1 MAIEAKA
8 TLLNALE
15 HDLSTRLTAA
25 DMSTVLSLLSDRL
38 TGYTVEQAERT
49 DEQPDDLLDAYMS
62 AMRVQG
68 RSDKT
73 IERYRYIITRMMQ
86 AVKTPTRQL
95 TVYHLRRYLADE
107 KQRGISDRTLESTR
121 QVFSAY
127 FNWLQREGLIQNNPT
142 ANLGA
147 IKYAKKVKDVYTDVD
162 LERMK
167 FGCKT
172 IRDRALVAFL
182 TTTGCRISEVTQ
194 LNRDDVD
201 LNSLECKVL
210 GKGDKERIVFFD
222 GVTAAFLKAY
232 MDQRK
237 DDSPALFAGRGT
249 DRMTPHGVRK
259 MLTTLS
265 EITGIEHVHPHKFRR
280 TLATN
285 LIRHGMEIQTV
296 AAILGHDKLDTSMQY
311 VVLDKSEVEHSY
323 RKYA

>member
-25 DMSTVLSLLSDRL
+25 DMTTVLSLLSDRL
-38 TGYTVEQAERT
+38 TEYNVEQAERT
-49 DEQPDDLLDAYMS
+49 ADQPDDLLDAYMS
-62 AMRVQG
+62 AMQVQG

-73 IERYRYIITRMMQ
+73 LERYRYAIVRMMQ
-86 AVKTPTRQL
+86 AVRVPTRQI

-107 KQRGISDRTLESTR
+107 KARGIGDRTLEGTR

-147 IKYAKKVKDVYTDVD
+147 IKYTKKVKDIYTDVD

-172 IRDRALVAFL
+172 IRDRAIVAFL

-194 LNRDDVD
+194 LNRGDVD
-201 LNSLECKVL
+201 LNNLECKVL

-222 GVTAAFLKAY
+222 GVTAALIRSY
-232 MDQRK
+232 LEQRT

-249 DRMTPHGVRK
+249 ARITPHGIRK
-259 MLTTLS
+259 MLKVLS
-265 EITGIEHVHPHKFRR
+265 VDANVDHVHPHKFRR

-285 LIRHGMEIQTV
+285 LIRHGAGLLEV
-296 AAILGHDKLDTSMQY
+296 ASILGHDRLDTTKTY
-311 VVLDKSEVEHSY
+311 VIMDKTEVEHSY